1 MSRALIRLLL
11 FGVLLLAGS
20 ASAGTA
26 QWSGSEQSL
35 ALEGH
40 TQSWVDTSGEASLDD
55 VRNLAP
61 GAWTQEQ
68 PPSISHGYVD
78 EPYWFRTRIHNPT
91 DARLNPYLEI
101 GYPALHHIDLHVL
114 SNSETVQTQTMGNQL
129 PFRERPLEHRNFVTP
144 LELAPGETLT
154 VFMRV
159 ETGSSMQ
166 VPLTLWEP
174 EAFLVYEQSDLLF
187 QGLYFG
193 IAVAMIF
200 YHIFVYIAVRER
212 AFLYYLG
219 YITAMPLFLATL
231 GGLAYQFLWPGA
243 TWWNNQL
250 MMIFLMC
257 VVVFGSLFT
266 IRFLAI
272 NTDNHPFLLRTTWNL
287 IAAATLII
295 LAALYVP
302 FSSIVLPSIGV
313 AFVACCLMLGVGI
326 VRLVEGVETARYYTV
341 AWFAMLAGGIVLA
354 LSKFAL
360 VPNNVVTQNA
370 VQVGS
375 ALGVILLSFAIADRL
390 NKEKKAALEAQK
402 QALRE
407 ERNARMAQAETLR
420 VQEEANARLEYRV
433 QERTEALEAAN
444 AKLLAFSTTDA
455 LTGLRNRGYFEEIFP
470 NYCVEAFRYRQPL
483 SLMVLDI
490 DHFKAF
496 NDRYGHLVG
505 DDCLRMVA
513 ECIASLVT
521 RPEDIVARYG
531 GEEFVVVLPD
541 TAVEGARCV
550 AERIRQRV
558 AETPFQVSKET
569 IHLTVSIGIS
579 GRIPEAAEISQRL
592 FEDADQALYAAKHS
606 GRNQVTV
613 DSDEEAA

>member
-114 SNSETVQTQTMGNQL
+114 SNGETVQTQTMGNQL

-613 DSDEEAA
+613 HSDEEAA

>member
-1 MSRALIRLLL
+1 
-11 FGVLLLAGS
+11 
-20 ASAGTA
+20 
-26 QWSGSEQSL
+26 
-35 ALEGH
+35 
-40 TQSWVDTSGEASLDD
+40 
-55 VRNLAP
+55 
-61 GAWTQEQ
+61 
-68 PPSISHGYVD
+68 
-78 EPYWFRTRIHNPT
+78 
-91 DARLNPYLEI
+91 
-101 GYPALHHIDLHVL
+101 
-114 SNSETVQTQTMGNQL
+114 
-129 PFRERPLEHRNFVTP
+129 
-144 LELAPGETLT
+144 
-154 VFMRV
+154 
-159 ETGSSMQ
+159 
-166 VPLTLWEP
+166 
-174 EAFLVYEQSDLLF
+174 
-187 QGLYFG
+187 
-193 IAVAMIF
+193 
-200 YHIFVYIAVRER
+200 
-212 AFLYYLG
+212 
-219 YITAMPLFLATL
+219 
-231 GGLAYQFLWPGA
+231 
-243 TWWNNQL
+243 
-250 MMIFLMC
+250 
-257 VVVFGSLFT
+257 
-266 IRFLAI
+266 
-272 NTDNHPFLLRTTWNL
+272 
-287 IAAATLII
+287 
-295 LAALYVP
+295 
-302 FSSIVLPSIGV
+302 
-313 AFVACCLMLGVGI
+313 MLGVGI